1 MFDISAIDIQR
12 VAIFLVPM
20 FIGIILHEVAHGYAA
35 YRFGDPTAKML
46 GRLTLNPLKHI
57 DPTGL
62 LIFVLTA
69 LFAPFA
75 IGWAKPVPVN
85 ARYFKKPVRDMA
97 ITSFAGPLTNFLVA
111 IGFAL
116 LMLLVLKITALRLV
130 IAQYPALW
138 QVLEAGIWI
147 NILLAWFNL
156 LPVPPMDGSHIL
168 YSLLPRNIGNAY
180 AKIGRY
186 GMIIVIV
193 LLVTNLLWEVLG
205 PLLFYSTDFIINMFN
220 LPPIWQWTLFK

>member
-1 MFDISAIDIQR
+1 MFDLNAIDFQR

-20 FIGIILHEVAHGYAA
+20 FIGVILHEVAHGYAA
-35 YRFGDPTAKML
+35 YRFGDPTAKMM
-46 GRLTLNPLKHI
+46 GRLTLNPIKHI

-75 IGWAKPVPVN
+75 IGWAKPVPIN
-85 ARYFKKPVRDMA
+85 ARYFKNPARDMA

-111 IGFAL
+111 IGFAI
-116 LMLLVLKITALRLV
+116 LMLLVLKIPALRLLV
-130 IAQYPALW
+130 SQTPALW
-138 QVLEAGIWI
+138 QVMEAGIWI

-156 LPVPPMDGSHIL
+156 LPIPPMDGSHIL
-168 YSLLPRNIGNAY
+168 YSVLPREIGNAY

-193 LLVTNLLWEVLG
+193 LLATGLLWDVLE
-205 PLLFYSTDFIINMFN
+205 PLLLKSANLVIDVFN
-220 LPPIWQWTLFK
+220 LPPLWQWLIFK

>member
-1 MFDISAIDIQR
+1 MFDINAIDFKR

-35 YRFGDPTAKML
+35 YRFGDPTAKMM
-46 GRLTLNPLKHI
+46 GRLTLNPIKHI

-62 LIFVLTA
+62 LIFVLTS

-85 ARYFKKPVRDMA
+85 ARYFKKPARDMA
-97 ITSFAGPLTNFLVA
+97 ITSFAGPLTNFLLA

-116 LMLLVLKITALRLV
+116 LMLLVLKIPALRLL
-130 IAQYPALW
+130 ISQTPALW

-156 LPVPPMDGSHIL
+156 LPIPPMDGSHIL
-168 YSLLPRNIGNAY
+168 YSLLPRSIGGAY

-186 GMIIVIV
+186 GMIIIIV
-193 LLVTNLLWEVLG
+193 LLATGLFWDIMQPVLVKSIT
-205 PLLFYSTDFIINMFN
+205 LVIDLFN